1 MFSLFLKADPGEKRN
16 LASEC
21 PERVAEMSRMLL
33 EIVDNRYGLPLY
45 E

>member
-1 MFSLFLKADPGEKRN
+1 MFSLFLKADSGEKRN

-21 PERVAEMSRMLL
+21 PEQVAEMSSMLL